1 MKRYAMLI
9 PEDEAVV
16 VGMRA
21 RKTARFADVAR
32 RTSHVRRWLA
42 RAEKDDDVVLQQA
55 RTVAG
60 WWWWWWYCCM
70 VWKII
75 W

>member
-1 MKRYAMLI
+1 MKSYAMLI

-42 RAEKDDDVVLQQA
+42 RRK
-55 RTVAG
+55 R
-60 WWWWWWYCCM
+60 
-70 VWKII
+70 
-75 W
+75 